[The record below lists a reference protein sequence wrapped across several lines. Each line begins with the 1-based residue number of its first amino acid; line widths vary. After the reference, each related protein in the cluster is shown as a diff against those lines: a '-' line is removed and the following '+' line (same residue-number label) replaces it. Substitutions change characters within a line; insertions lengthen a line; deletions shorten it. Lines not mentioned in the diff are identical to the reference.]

1 MIQDKDK
8 NSKGDDKELDSEYTF
23 EAGLEEEKKQKE
35 PSSYDA
41 SKSDSFIMESSEE
54 KAIKKAE
61 GKEDKESTIFDAN
74 EEIMAAPLVKKRS
87 FFSSFLDLLLNL
99 AIIVGLVLIIR
110 TFIISPFQVFGPSM
124 CDTFNNFFNKC
135 GDSFGEYLIVNKFG
149 YQNFFGWQVGLPE
162 RGDIVIFHPPHN
174 ESEFFI
180 KRVIGLPGETIKL
193 IDGDIQI
200 LNDENPNGF
209 ILEEPYLNAENNHNT
224 YNENIP
230 DLTVFEVPEGN
241 YLVMGDNRK
250 HSSDARSCFAETNSV
265 TACEQEGRSSY
276 LSLDHIEGKAWI
288 ILWPFNR
295 MSFIED
301 PDYPS

>member
-1 MIQDKDK
+1 MIQDNDK
-8 NSKGDDKELDSEYTF
+8 IGNKGDDEIQSEYTF
-23 EAGLEEEKKQKE
+23 ESGLEEEKKQKE
-35 PSSYDA
+35 PSAYDA
-41 SKSDSFIMESSEE
+41 SKSDSFIMESAEE

-61 GKEDKESTIFDAN
+61 AKKEKEPTIFDTN

-87 FFSSFLDLLLNL
+87 FFTAFLDLVLNL

-149 YQNFFGWQVGLPE
+149 YQNFFGWQIGLPG

-174 ESEFFI
+174 EGEFFI
-180 KRVIGLPGETIKL
+180 KRIIGLPGETVKL
-193 IDGDIQI
+193 IDGDVYI
-200 LNDENPNGF
+200 LNDENPKGF
-209 ILEEPYLNAENNHNT
+209 ILDEPYLNTENNHNT
-224 YNENIP
+224 KNDTIP
-230 DLTVFEVPEGN
+230 DMTVFEVPEES
-241 YLVMGDNRK
+241 YLVFGDNRL
-250 HSSDARSCFAETNSV
+250 HSSDSRSCFAETNS
-265 TACEQEGRSSY
+265 TKACEQEGKSPY
-276 LSLDHIEGKAWI
+276 LTLDHIEGKAWI

-301 PDYPS
+301 PVYSS